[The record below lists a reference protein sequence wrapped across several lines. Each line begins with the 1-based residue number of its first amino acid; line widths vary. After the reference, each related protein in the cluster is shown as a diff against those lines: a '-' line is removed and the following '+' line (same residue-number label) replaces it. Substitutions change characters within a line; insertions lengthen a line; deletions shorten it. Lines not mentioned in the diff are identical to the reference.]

1 MASVLSASRRAGPF
15 LALLVVAACGPE
27 MAESPAD
34 LVLVNG
40 TVITLDEET
49 PSAQG
54 LAVQDGR
61 IVALGSSRDMRAWVG
76 NGTEVVDLAGRV
88 AVPGL
93 IEGHGHFLGLGQSR
107 MILDLTTT
115 ASFQDIVDMV
125 AAAAAE
131 AEPGEWITGRGWH
144 QEKWTSTPEPNV
156 DGVPFHDAL
165 SAVSPDNPVALTH
178 ASGHASFVNAR
189 ALGAA
194 GIDGATP
201 DPDGGTIVR
210 GPEGRATGLLRE
222 TASGLVGRA
231 MARANADRSPEEV
244 EAEFRRMVELAG
256 EEALSKGITSFH
268 DAGTSFAS
276 IDGYRT
282 LADEGALPVRLYV
295 MVRTSNEDL
304 EAHLD
309 DYRMEGYGGGF
320 LTFRSIKRSID
331 GALGSHG
338 AWLLEPYTDLPSSS
352 GLNTAPVEDVEET
365 ARIAARHG
373 FQLNV
378 HAIGDR
384 GNREVLDLYQRAWE
398 ETGEDGSGLRWR
410 VEHAQHLHPD
420 DIGRFAE
427 MGVIAAMQGVHAT
440 SDGPWVPEKLGE
452 WRSETGAYVWR
463 DLWDSGAI
471 ISNGTDV
478 PVEDIDPLASY
489 YSTVSRMTNTGERFY
504 PDQALTREEAL
515 RSYTLNNAYASF
527 MEEELGSLSVGKL
540 ADITVLDRNILEV
553 PEEEIPGTVVEMT
566 IVDGEIRYSR
576 SDTSGGG

>member
-1 MASVLSASRRAGPF
+1 MVSALPASRRGS
-15 LALLVVAACGPE
+15 LALALFFAAACGPE
-27 MAESPAD
+27 RAEEPAD

-40 TVITLDEET
+40 SVITLDDET

-61 IVALGSSRDMRAWVG
+61 IVAVGSSRDMRAWVG

-93 IEGHGHFLGLGQSR
+93 IEGHGHFLGLGQSK

-115 ASFQDIVDMV
+115 TSFQDIVDMV
-125 AAAAAE
+125 AEAAAE

-189 ALGAA
+189 ALEAA
-194 GIDGATP
+194 GIDGTTR

-210 GPEGRATGLLRE
+210 GPDGRATGLLRE

-231 MARANADRSPEEV
+231 MAQAEAGRSPEER

-276 IDGYRT
+276 IDGYRA

-304 EAHLD
+304 EANLD

-320 LTFRSIKRSID
+320 LTFRAIKRSID

-398 ETGEDGSGLRWR
+398 ETGEDGSELRWR

-452 WRSETGAYVWR
+452 WRSETGAYMWR

-471 ISNGTDV
+471 VSNGTDV

-527 MEEELGSLSVGKL
+527 QEEELGSLSVGKL

-553 PEEEIPGTVVEMT
+553 PEEEIPRTRVEMT
-566 IVDGEIRYSR
+566 IVDGEIRFTR
-576 SDTSGGG
+576 SDISGG

>member
-1 MASVLSASRRAGPF
+1 MSTRARIPTSLSA
-15 LALLVVAACGPE
+15 LAVLAAAACGPE
-27 MAESPAD
+27 MAETPAD

-40 TVITLDEET
+40 MVITLDEEM
-49 PSAQG
+49 PEAQG
-54 LAVQDGR
+54 LAVRDGR
-61 IVALGSSRDMRAWVG
+61 IVAVGTSREMRAYVG
-76 NGTEVVDLAGRV
+76 NGTEVVDLADRV
-88 AVPGL
+88 AIPGL
-93 IEGHGHFLGLGQSR
+93 IEGHGHFLGLGQSK

-115 ASFQDIVDMV
+115 TSFQDIVDMV
-125 AAAAAE
+125 AAAVAE
-131 AEPGEWITGRGWH
+131 TEPGEWITGRGWH

-165 SAVSPDNPVALTH
+165 SAVSPENPVSLTH

-189 ALGAA
+189 ALELAA
-194 GIDGATP
+194 IDAGTP

-210 GPEGRATGLLRE
+210 GAGGRATGLLRE

-231 MARANADRSPEEV
+231 MARANADRSEAEA

-268 DAGTSFAS
+268 DAGTGFTS
-276 IDGYRT
+276 IDGYRM

-295 MVRTSNEDL
+295 MVRASNEAMDANL
-304 EAHLD
+304 A
-309 DYRMEGYGGGF
+309 DYRMDGYGDGF
-320 LTFRSIKRSID
+320 LTVRAIKRSID

-338 AWLLEPYTDLPSSS
+338 AWLLEPYEDLPTSA

-398 ETGEDGSGLRWR
+398 AAGEDGSALRWR

-420 DIGRFAE
+420 DIGRFAD
-427 MGVIAAMQGVHAT
+427 MGVIASMQGVHAT
-440 SDGPWVPEKLGE
+440 SDGPWVPEKLGD

-471 ISNGTDV
+471 VTNGTDV
-478 PVEDIDPLASY
+478 PVEAIDPLASY

-515 RSYTLNNAYASF
+515 RTYTLNNAYASF
-527 MEEELGSLSVGKL
+527 MEDELGSLSVGKL
-540 ADITVLDRNILEV
+540 ADITVLDRNLLEV
-553 PEEEIPGTVVEMT
+553 PEEEIPGLQVEMT
-566 IVDGEIRYSR
+566 IVDGEVRYTR
-576 SDTSGGG
+576 